1 MFPLKFGSCYRKY
14 QELKTQMERD
24 MMKKTKEILDR
35 RKKERAHMDAYI
47 YSIYQPYVKTIKGLK
62 SQKVRGNGKEEV
74 SKKLPWNTFLIKK
87 GDIGKEDLS
96 NKPSWSNSLLQNQKD
111 VLQLQQK
118 ELGAKISRL
127 NGKEKFH
134 NDNIFQIQENTFHDV
149 MVNFQEFN
157 SHYPM

>member
-1 MFPLKFGSCYRKY
+1 
-14 QELKTQMERD
+14 MEQD
-24 MMKKTKEILDR
+24 MMKKTKEILDK
-35 RKKERAHMDAYI
+35 RKKERAHMATYI

-62 SQKVRGNGKEEV
+62 SQKVRGNGKGEV
-74 SKKLPWNTFLIKK
+74 SRKPPWNTSLIQK

-96 NKPSWSNSLLQNQKD
+96 NEPSWSNSHLQNQKD

-118 ELGAKISRL
+118 KLGAKISKL
-127 NGKEKFH
+127 NGKEIFQ
-134 NDNIFQIQENTFHDV
+134 NDNIFQIQEHTLHDG